1 MKGLVLFTA
10 ITIAGFFNVVGVKA
24 AQFDALMYTREA
36 IIELT
41 DPPALGR
48 RPTVDPTDR
57 LGSNIDVIASATVKL
72 QQALDEARTG
82 SNDRAVH
89 LLQMAVNYGKA
100 KLHKE
105 ARLAAQGALLK
116 LCEDVDMAGPD
127 CEAVPE
133 HGSYVAP

>member
-1 MKGLVLFTA
+1 MKRLVLFTA
-10 ITIAGFFNVVGVKA
+10 IALGLLASVAGIEA
-24 AQFDALMYTREA
+24 AQTDALMYTREA

-57 LGSNIDVIASATVKL
+57 LGSDVEVIAGATVKL
-72 QQALDEARTG
+72 QQALDEARMG

-127 CEAVPE
+127 CEFVPE